1 MVELARSARP
11 TRRTTPCSLLL
22 VATALLA
29 SVVLS
34 ANPALASAPSRT
46 TDPVGTFTGT
56 DTSCGFDVT
65 YTFVGATTRTT
76 FTSGRQIVIAASNAE
91 VSFVGPTGRTAAFRA
106 SGPGFIASDGG
117 TFTITGWTVLFG
129 LNSGRG
135 IQVGTGRTV
144 VDSSTLTLVAQ
155 TGNFVD
161 VCSQIA
167 PRHV

>member
-1 MVELARSARP
+1 MVELARCARS
-11 TRRTTPCSLLL
+11 TRRTAPCALLL
-22 VATALLA
+22 VAAALIA

-46 TDPVGTFTGT
+46 SDPVGTFTGT
-56 DTSCGFDVT
+56 DASCGFVVS

-91 VSFVGPTGRTAAFRA
+91 VSFVGPTGRTTAFRA

-117 TFTITGWTVLFG
+117 SFTITGWTVLFG

-144 VDSSTLTLVAQ
+144 VDSTTFTLVTQ
-155 TGNFVD
+155 TGNFVN
-161 VCSQIA
+161 VCSRLA
-167 PRHV
+167 

>member
-1 MVELARSARP
+1 MVELARSARS
-11 TRRTTPCSLLL
+11 TRRITQHALRL
-22 VATALLA
+22 VATTLVA
-29 SVVLS
+29 VVLS

-46 TDPVGTFTGT
+46 TDPAGTFTGT

-65 YTFVGATTRTT
+65 YTFVGATTSTT

-106 SGPGFIASDGG
+106 SGPGFIAADGR
-117 TFTITGWTVLFG
+117 TFTIVGWTVLFG
-129 LNSGRG
+129 IASGRG
-135 IQVGTGRTV
+135 IQAGTGRTV
-144 VDSSTLTLVAQ
+144 VDTSTLTLVAQ

-167 PRHV
+167 

>member
-1 MVELARSARP
+1 MIELARSARS
-11 TRRTTPCSLLL
+11 TRRITPCALLL
-22 VATALLA
+22 VATALTA

-34 ANPALASAPSRT
+34 ADPARASAPTRV
-46 TDPVGTFTGT
+46 TDPGGAFTGT
-56 DTSCGFDVT
+56 DTSCGLNVT
-65 YTFVGATTRTT
+65 YTFVGATTRMT
-76 FTSGRQIVIAASNAE
+76 FTNGREIVTASSNAE

-106 SGPGFIASDGG
+106 SGPGFIASDGR

-144 VDSSTLTLVAQ
+144 ADSSTLTLVTQ

-161 VCSQIA
+161 VCSQLA
-167 PRHV
+167 PIPV